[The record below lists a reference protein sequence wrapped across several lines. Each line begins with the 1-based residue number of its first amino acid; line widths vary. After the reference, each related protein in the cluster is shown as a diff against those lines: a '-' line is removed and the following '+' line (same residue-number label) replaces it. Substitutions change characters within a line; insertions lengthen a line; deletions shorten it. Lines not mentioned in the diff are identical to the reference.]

1 MKRLTTPFLTLKRPS
16 RSGNSSI
23 KIRMHQKPQIRLFLQ
38 SEVLRFKTYN
48 KMSRM
53 RQKPKFPRFMPCNQ
67 TTNNNTK
74 TTMKNLHYKI
84 TNLLLQ
90 NPILSI
96 GIGRIMTLGAIFIYI
111 ALCGCSTTF
120 YKQVEGEVD
129 VVGITIPD
137 EEFIKLQVISH
148 MNGTKT
154 TVRDISKIKHEY
166 MLSSTN
172 SYFGIINVQ
181 ELRKGKIEVEPVST
195 NHVVNINK

>member
-1 MKRLTTPFLTLKRPS
+1 
-16 RSGNSSI
+16 
-23 KIRMHQKPQIRLFLQ
+23 
-38 SEVLRFKTYN
+38 
-48 KMSRM
+48 
-53 RQKPKFPRFMPCNQ
+53 
-67 TTNNNTK
+67 
-74 TTMKNLHYKI
+74 
-84 TNLLLQ
+84 
-90 NPILSI
+90 
-96 GIGRIMTLGAIFIYI
+96 MTLGAIFIYI